1 MIAGKTRSVHRRI
14 EDDRRHNDE
23 RASQKRG
30 KNAASI
36 DIAEDML
43 ETPSVR
49 DTLAKLNPRTKP
61 GEKNRAIVEAN
72 REEIYAAR
80 DRGCT
85 WADISQALA
94 EAGIA
99 IGPNTLRLMMSERPR
114 DLKKY
119 PRKMLAERKPRQP
132 VQQSSIKGKE
142 EYPLEKKNSNANVG
156 KAMKTPM
163 DKIAAESP
171 DQPLPERFPIPSTA
185 SQFLE
190 LEEKL

>member
-23 RASQKRG
+23 RASPKRG

-85 WADISQALA
+85 WAEISQALA

-99 IGPNTLRLMMSERPR
+99 IGPNTLRLTMSEQPR

-119 PRKMLAERKPRQP
+119 PRKMLAERKPRQS
-132 VQQSSIKGKE
+132 VQQSSIKG
-142 EYPLEKKNSNANVG
+142 NRC
-156 KAMKTPM
+156 KTHFNRLRKLSFQVRHRM
-163 DKIAAESP
+163 DGISWRADYFSVHARCR
-171 DQPLPERFPIPSTA
+171 LST
-185 SQFLE
+185 
-190 LEEKL
+190 